1 MEVEEALRKA
11 IALLSISAEGPRTL
25 ERILSLLKA
34 VPKYS
39 WIGIYAVE
47 GDELVLRAWKGDRPT
62 EHVKIPLGKGV
73 CGAAAASGK
82 VENVPDVSKDPR
94 YIACFPE
101 TKSELVVPIFRDGK
115 VIGELDIDSNEP
127 AAFDERDVRALEE
140 LARHLSPFL

>member
-62 EHVKIPLGKGV
+62 AHVKIPLGKGV

-127 AAFDERDVRALEE
+127 AAFDERDVLALEE